1 MALAL
6 CYPGVATA
14 EHHAKDAYMT
24 ETPPRATPVGTTAAG
39 KQAAALLRLSSWCQ
53 ALCVGVV
60 SLLIFGAFPA
70 EGWAELTR
78 VKEPE
83 AKAPK
88 ALSAAI
94 QVLPTAVL
102 RDSLGDAS
110 HYDTGPLR
118 AAVEREFHPT
128 AEQITADGK
137 AQALT
142 KQLTRA
148 KVPST
153 GTGSL
158 ASAALEPIGKL
169 ADSDLV
175 DAAQAA
181 YEQPSNRSTVVIAAV
196 ISSEGQVVSIR
207 VAESSGRAGFD
218 DAAEL
223 AVQRGLRE
231 QPLRSLQSSVQLKIR
246 LTGKRAVRLPNVG
259 VAAGGRTF
267 LPQARF
273 QFEETTG
280 KVRPQLRVPLSDVI
294 TTQIEVLSILPEVVA
309 PEAAQ

>member
-1 MALAL
+1 
-6 CYPGVATA
+6 
-14 EHHAKDAYMT
+14 MT
-24 ETPPRATPVGTTAAG
+24 GTLPKATPVGNTAAG
-39 KQAAALLRLSSWCQ
+39 KQAAVVLRLSSWCQ
-53 ALCVGVV
+53 ALWVGVA
-60 SLLIFGAFPA
+60 SLLVGGACAA
-70 EGWAELTR
+70 ESWAESTP
-78 VKEPE
+78 VKGPE

-88 ALSAAI
+88 ALSATV

-102 RDSLGDAS
+102 RDSLGDIS
-110 HYDTGPLR
+110 RYDAGPLR
-118 AAVEREFHPT
+118 AAVQREFHPT

-148 KVPST
+148 NVPSM

-158 ASAALEPIGKL
+158 ASAALEPTGKS
-169 ADSDLV
+169 ADSDLL

-181 YEQPSNRSTVVIAAV
+181 YEQPGNRSTVIIAAV
-196 ISSEGQVVSIR
+196 ISSEGQVVSTR

-294 TTQIEVLSILPEVVA
+294 TTQIEVLSILPEVV
-309 PEAAQ
+309 ESEGAQ

>member
-1 MALAL
+1 
-6 CYPGVATA
+6 
-14 EHHAKDAYMT
+14 MT
-24 ETPPRATPVGTTAAG
+24 GTHPRAEPVGNTAAD
-39 KQAAALLRLSSWCQ
+39 KPVAVFLRLSSLCQ
-53 ALCVGVV
+53 SLCVGVA
-60 SLLIFGAFPA
+60 SLLVVGAFAA
-70 EGWAELTR
+70 ESWADVTR
-78 VKEPE
+78 AKEPA

-88 ALSAAI
+88 TASATI

-110 HYDTGPLR
+110 RYDTGPLR

-158 ASAALEPIGKL
+158 ASAALEPTGKS

-181 YEQPSNRSTVVIAAV
+181 YEQPGNLSSVVIAAV
-196 ISSEGQVVSIR
+196 ISSEGQVVSTR

-223 AVQRGLRE
+223 AVQRGLRV
-231 QPLRSLQSSVQLKIR
+231 QPLRNLQSSVQLKIR

-294 TTQIEVLSILPEVVA
+294 TTQIEVLSILPEVVE

>member
-1 MALAL
+1 
-6 CYPGVATA
+6 
-14 EHHAKDAYMT
+14 MT
-24 ETPPRATPVGTTAAG
+24 GTPPRTTPVGTTAVGRQVAVV
-39 KQAAALLRLSSWCQ
+39 LRLSSWCQ
-53 ALCVGVV
+53 ALCVGVA
-60 SLLIFGAFPA
+60 SLVVGGAFPA
-70 EGWAELTR
+70 EGRADVTR
-78 VKEPE
+78 AREPE
-83 AKAPK
+83 RKAPK
-88 ALSAAI
+88 TASATI

-110 HYDTGPLR
+110 RYDTGPLR
-118 AAVEREFHPT
+118 SAVEREFHPT

-158 ASAALEPIGKL
+158 ASAALEPTGKS

-175 DAAQAA
+175 DAAQVA

-196 ISSEGQVVSIR
+196 IGSEGQVVSTR

-231 QPLRSLQSSVQLKIR
+231 QPLRSLRSSVQLKIR

-294 TTQIEVLSILPEVVA
+294 TTQIEVLSIIPEVVE